1 MKVPEAKYIWLDGR
15 LVPWAQA
22 TTHLMTHSL
31 HYGTAVFE
39 GIRGY
44 SSAPG
49 GGGEL
54 NVFRLMDH
62 MRRLEASA
70 KIYGFPLRYS
80 PEELAS
86 ATLELLRA
94 NELHEDVY
102 IRPLSYLGYGTIGL
116 VFSDIEPHVAIIA
129 FPYGKYFHKDGLN
142 VMVSTW
148 RRICQEATPPAAK
161 VSGHYVNSVLA
172 KMEALRHGF
181 DDALMLD
188 SRGYLSEAT
197 GENVFLVRGGTLV
210 TPPPSAGILEGITRD
225 TLIRLAREEGIPVE
239 VRDVSRHELY
249 VADEVF
255 LAGTAAE
262 VTPVLSVDGRT
273 VGSGRPGPVTSR
285 LRALYESVARGS
297 DPRHPEWRT
306 PVYGRGT

>member
-1 MKVPEAKYIWLDGR
+1 MKVPEAKYIWVDGR

-44 SSAPG
+44 AS
-49 GGGEL
+49 GGEL
-54 NVFRLMDH
+54 YVFRLLDH

-70 KIYGFPLRYS
+70 RIYGFPLRYT

-86 ATLELLRA
+86 ATAELLRA

-102 IRPLSYLGYGTIGL
+102 IRPLSYLGYSTIGL
-116 VFSDIEPHVAIIA
+116 VFSEVEPHVAIIA
-129 FPYGKYFHKDGLN
+129 FPYGKYFAKEGVNL
-142 VMVSTW
+142 MVSTW

-172 KMEALRHGF
+172 KMEAIRHGF
-181 DDALMLD
+181 DDAIMLD
-188 SRGYLSEAT
+188 SEGYVSEAT
-197 GENVFLVRGGTLV
+197 GENVFIVRDGTLI

-225 TLIRLAREEGIPVE
+225 TIMRLAREEGIPVE
-239 VRDVSRHELY
+239 VRNVARHELY

-262 VTPVLSVDGRT
+262 ITPVLSVDGRR
-273 VGSGRPGPVTSR
+273 VGSGSPGPITMRVK
-285 LRALYESVARGS
+285 ALYESVARGR

-306 PVYGRGT
+306 PVYSRA

>member
-15 LVPWAQA
+15 LVPWGQA

-44 SSAPG
+44 ASDG
-49 GGGEL
+49 QL
-54 NVFRLMDH
+54 YVFRLLDH

-70 KIYGFPLRYS
+70 KIYGFPLRYR

-86 ATLELLRA
+86 ATIELLRA

-116 VFSDIEPHVAIIA
+116 VYSEIEPHVAIIA
-129 FPYGKYFHKDGLN
+129 FPYGKYFHKEGVNL
-142 VMVSTW
+142 MVSTW

-172 KMEALRHGF
+172 KMEAIRHGF
-181 DDALMLD
+181 DDAIMLD
-188 SRGYLSEAT
+188 VRGYVSEGT
-197 GENVFLVRGGTLV
+197 GENVFIVRGGTLI
-210 TPPPSAGILEGITRD
+210 TPPTSAGILEGVTRD
-225 TLIRLAREEGIPVE
+225 TIIRLAREEGIPVE
-239 VRDVSRHELY
+239 IRDVARHELY
-249 VADEVF
+249 LADEVF

-262 VTPVLSVDGRT
+262 VTPVLSVDGRP
-273 VGSGRPGPVTSR
+273 VGGGSPGPLT
-285 LRALYESVARGS
+285 LRIKSLYESVVRGR

-306 PVYGRGT
+306 PVYG

>member
-1 MKVPEAKYIWLDGR
+1 MKVPEAKYVWLDGR
-15 LVPWAQA
+15 LVPWAEA

-39 GIRGY
+39 GIRAY
-44 SSAPG
+44 AS
-49 GGGEL
+49 GGEL
-54 NVFRLMDH
+54 YVFRLLEH
-62 MRRLEASA
+62 MRRLESSA
-70 KIYGFPLRYS
+70 KIYGFPMRYR

-86 ATLELLRA
+86 ATVELLRA
-94 NELHEDVY
+94 DDLHEDVY

-116 VFSDIEPHVAIIA
+116 VFSEVEPHVAIIA
-129 FPYGKYFHKDGLN
+129 FPYGKYFHREGVNL
-142 VMVSTW
+142 MVSTW
-148 RRICQEATPPAAK
+148 RRISQEATPPAAK

-188 SRGYLSEAT
+188 SRGYLSEGT
-197 GENVFLVRGGTLV
+197 GENVFLVREGVLV
-210 TPPPSAGILEGITRD
+210 TPPSSAGILEGITRD
-225 TLIRLAREEGIPVE
+225 TIIRLAREEGIPVE
-239 VRDVSRHELY
+239 VRDVARHELY

-262 VTPVLSVDGRT
+262 ITPVISVDGRT
-273 VGSGRPGPVTSR
+273 VGSGSAGPITSR
-285 LRALYESVARGS
+285 LKSLYESVVRGR

-306 PVYGRGT
+306 PVYGSGR

>member
-1 MKVPEAKYIWLDGR
+1 VNVPEAKYIWLDGR
-15 LVPWAQA
+15 LIPWADA

-44 SSAPG
+44 AS
-49 GGGEL
+49 GGEL
-54 NVFRLMDH
+54 YVFRLLDH

-70 KIYGFPLRYS
+70 RIYGFPMRYR
-80 PEELAS
+80 PEDLVS

-94 NELHEDVY
+94 DELHEDVY

-116 VFSDIEPHVAIIA
+116 VFSEVEPHVAVIA
-129 FPYGKYFHKDGLN
+129 FPYGKYFHKEGVNL
-142 VMVSTW
+142 MISTW

-172 KMEALRHGF
+172 KMEALKHGF

-188 SRGYLSEAT
+188 SNGYLSEGT
-197 GENVFLVRGGTLV
+197 GENVFIVRDGTLI
-210 TPPPSAGILEGITRD
+210 TPPSSAGILEGITRD
-225 TLIRLAREEGIPVE
+225 TIIRLAREEGIPVE
-239 VRDVSRHELY
+239 VRDVARHELY
-249 VADEVF
+249 ISDEVF

-262 VTPVLSVDGRT
+262 ITPVLSVDGRPI
-273 VGSGRPGPVTSR
+273 GGGAPGPLTSR
-285 LRALYESVARGS
+285 VKVLYESVVRGR

-306 PVYGRGT
+306 PVYVRGS